1 MFGETVSGSQTMTE
15 ITFLQGLTIVA
26 GVVALMAVFQFVLRF
41 LELKNERR
49 PLAADGAVQ
58 ERLARIEAAVES
70 TALEVERISESH
82 RFMSMLLADH
92 ATGAV
97 PPTQHERMITPR

>member
-1 MFGETVSGSQTMTE
+1 MTAV
-15 ITFLQGLTIVA
+15 TFLQGLTIVA
-26 GVVALMAVFQFVLRF
+26 GVVALMAVLQFAVRY
-41 LELKNERR
+41 LELKSERR
-49 PLAADGAVQ
+49 PPAADGAMQ

-82 RFMSMLLADH
+82 RFMSKLLADR

-97 PPTQHERMITPR
+97 APSQHERVITPH